1 MDLDLQIIDLQ
12 VQKLVEKFAARLESE
27 LGIKNDPDKARS
39 ACFVFLVA
47 KTVMELDDDE
57 AFDTLVDGGNDCGI
71 DALYVDDV
79 VGGTFTTTLFQGKY
93 AKSIDGN
100 SGFKMSGVEKMI
112 GALGSIFD
120 PSKTMMANKRLEP
133 RLAEIR
139 SLIADGGNIPKVRV
153 ILCNN
158 GKTWESNAQQLI
170 TNGGWSQVKWEHVN
184 HHALLKAQQSTEP
197 VKEVLSLTGKGLLE
211 NFQFRRVLVGK
222 MKLTELAALFNRNAD
237 QGDRLLERN
246 VRRYLGLTGNPVNE
260 GIRQT
265 LLDPADRDNFYF
277 YNNGITFTCTKF
289 SHNEFQN
296 LTDLSVH
303 VEGLQVIN
311 GGQTCKTVQ
320 RVLGE
325 LAGTEPPNS
334 SVLIRLYELPAD
346 DPALVVRIT
355 EATNSQSPVDF
366 RDRKANDVIQRKL
379 ELGLQELGYTYR
391 RKRSVDGMK
400 QNEITSG
407 QAAEAVFAAV
417 RGMPHLIRYRT
428 HQLFQLRYEEI
439 FTATLSP
446 AEIVVSVTL
455 LRYAETKRKQAA
467 EEAPPF
473 IAYASTFIAML
484 MYRSILSKLK
494 QPADQLTHRNFAEAK
509 TLWDVNQERYYSSAL
524 AAIAAAL
531 VARQHPADVSLRKV
545 SAEFRRADL
554 LELLNRPAAAAAPTA

>member
-12 VQKLVEKFAARLESE
+12 VQKLVEKFAGRLESE
-27 LGIKNDPDKARS
+27 LGIKNDLTKARS
-39 ACFVFLVA
+39 ACFVLLVA
-47 KTVMELDDDE
+47 KTVLELDDDE

-71 DALYVDDV
+71 DALFVDDV
-79 VGGTFTTTLFQGKY
+79 MDGTFTTTLFQGKY
-93 AKSIDGN
+93 AKRDDGDGGFPQ
-100 SGFKMSGVEKMI
+100 SGIEKVI
-112 GALGSIFD
+112 GALGSLFD
-120 PSKTMMANKRLEP
+120 PSKKMPANPRLEA

-158 GKTWESNAQQLI
+158 GKTWEANAQQLI
-170 TNGGWSQVKWEHVN
+170 TNTAWSQVKWEHVN
-184 HHALLKAQQSTEP
+184 HHALLQAQQATQP
-197 VKEVLSLTGKGLLE
+197 VKETLSLTGKGLLE

-296 LTDLSVH
+296 QTDLSVH

-325 LAGTEPPNS
+325 LAGTEPPNAA
-334 SVLIRLYELPAD
+334 VLVRLYELPAD

-391 RKRSVDGMK
+391 RKRSMDGMK
-400 QNEITSG
+400 QNEITSA

-439 FTATLSP
+439 FTASLSP
-446 AEIVVSVTL
+446 ADVVVSVTL

-467 EEAPPF
+467 DNAPQFLP
-473 IAYASTFIAML
+473 YASTFVAML
-484 MYRSILSKLK
+484 MYRAIRAELK
-494 QPADQLTHRNFAEAK
+494 SPADPLTHRNFTEAM
-509 TLWDVNQERYYSSAL
+509 TLWGLNQERYYQ
-524 AAIAAAL
+524 AAINAITAAL
-531 VARQHPADVSLRKV
+531 IERQHPADVSSRKI

-554 LELLNRPAAAAAPTA
+554 LEILNRPPAVVPAV